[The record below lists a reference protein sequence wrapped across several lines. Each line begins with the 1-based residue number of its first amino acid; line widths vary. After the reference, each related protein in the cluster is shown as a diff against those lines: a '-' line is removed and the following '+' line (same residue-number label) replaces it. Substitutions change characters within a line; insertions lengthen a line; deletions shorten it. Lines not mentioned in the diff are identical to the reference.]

1 MISHLAIEGYRSLRE
16 VIIWLEQLNVV
27 SGPNGS
33 GKSSLYKALR
43 LMADIGLG
51 QIARTIALEGG
62 FDSVRWAGLDG
73 VLPRRQNNDD
83 NDDNDDD
90 SFRPQGTVRK
100 NPISLKLGCAGD
112 GLGYAIDL
120 GLPFQETSMFARDAI
135 IKVEALWYGQRLTPK
150 GLIAERRGAALRV
163 KDQNDKWP
171 PEWERIDAA
180 DSFLAQHVKAT
191 PHRDVDYF
199 RKRLGNWRFYDHFR
213 VDREAPARQ
222 PQVGVRTHVLSDDG
236 SDVAAALQTIL
247 EFGDSVGLM
256 RAVGDAFEGSRLS
269 VRDTGGGFVVN
280 LAQRGLMRPLE
291 VGELSDG
298 TLRYLM
304 LCAALLSPRP
314 PELLILNEPESSLSP
329 TLIAPL
335 GRLIKAASRE
345 SQIIVVTHSQILSD
359 MLAKEDANMI
369 SLEKRDGQTVVAGE
383 DLRPAWKWPSR

>member
-1 MISHLAIEGYRSLRE
+1 MLTHLAIEGYRSLRE
-16 VIIWLEQLNVV
+16 VIISLEELNVV

-43 LMADIGLG
+43 LMSDIGQG
-51 QIARTIALEGG
+51 RIARTIALEGG
-62 FDSVRWAGLDG
+62 FPSVRWAGLDG
-73 VLPRRQNNDD
+73 ALPRRQN
-83 NDDNDDD
+83 DNDDD
-90 SFRPQGTVRK
+90 DDNFRPQGTVRK
-100 NPISLKLGCAGD
+100 NPVSLKLGCAGD

-120 GLPFQETSMFARDAI
+120 GLPIQEISMFAQDAV

-150 GLIAERRGAALRV
+150 GLIAERRNGALRI

-171 PEWERIDAA
+171 PEWERIDVG

-199 RKRLGNWRFYDHFR
+199 RKRLGDWRFYDHFR
-213 VDREAPARQ
+213 VDRDAPARQ
-222 PQVGVRTHVLSDDG
+222 PQVGVRAHVLSDDG
-236 SDVAAALQTIL
+236 SDVASALQTIL

-256 RAVGDAFEGSRLS
+256 RAIGDAFEGSRLS
-269 VRDTGGGFVVN
+269 IRDTGGGFVVN

-314 PELLILNEPESSLSP
+314 PELLVLNEPESSLSP
-329 TLIAPL
+329 ALIAPL
-335 GRLIKAASRE
+335 GRLIKAASLN

-359 MLAKEDANMI
+359 MLAKDDANMI
-369 SLEKRDGQTVVAGE
+369 GLEKLDGQTVVTGE
-383 DLRPAWKWPSR
+383 NMRPAWKWPTR